1 MERFTLLL
9 IKPNA
14 TAKNKIGEILKIMED
29 HGFVIEALK
38 LMVLDDEITSRF
50 YAEHKGKPFYE
61 GLVEFMH
68 SGKTVAAVLRRE
80 NAVTELRKL
89 VGNTDPAKA
98 EAGTIRHIYGE
109 TVRMNAVH
117 ASDSVENAQKE
128 ISIMFPDFF
137 RK

>member
-1 MERFTLLL
+1 MLL

-38 LMVLDDEITSRF
+38 MMILDDEVTSRF

-61 GLVEFMH
+61 GLVKFMH
-68 SGKTVAAVLRRE
+68 SGKTVAAVLKRE
-80 NAVTELRKL
+80 NAILELRKL
-89 VGNTDPAKA
+89 VGDTDPEKA
-98 EAGTIRHIYGE
+98 EAGTIRRLYGE

-117 ASDSVENAQKE
+117 ASDSVENAKRE
-128 ISIMFPDFF
+128 ISIIFPDFF